1 MADGDETMEDA
12 SVMVEGKA
20 SSTAATASAA
30 VSASGGAG
38 SGAAGGKMFTLKK
51 WNGVAMWSW
60 DVECDTCAIC
70 RVQVMDAC
78 LRCQAENKVRLVDA
92 HLPSILMLDTV
103 VVSISNLRRGFT
115 MLYLELITY
124 LLYLFLSAWW
134 LRGRMGRLQS
144 LLPQLLHES
153 LGKTEQP
160 LPSMSTRVGRS
171 KNREVNF
178 LCTGTWHPSTMFYFS
193 FYFILCL
200 IPVLYPSLKYGVCV
214 CRGWMS

>member
-78 LRCQAENKVRLVDA
+78 LRCQAENKHD
-92 HLPSILMLDTV
+92 DCV
-103 VVSISNLRRGFT
+103 VVWGDCNHSFHNCC
-115 MLYLELITY
+115 M
-124 LLYLFLSAWW
+124 
-134 LRGRMGRLQS
+134 S
-144 LLPQLLHES
+144 LWVKQNNRCPLCQQEWVVQRI
-153 LGKTEQP
+153 GK
-160 LPSMSTRVGRS
+160 
-171 KNREVNF
+171 
-178 LCTGTWHPSTMFYFS
+178 
-193 FYFILCL
+193 
-200 IPVLYPSLKYGVCV
+200 
-214 CRGWMS
+214 